1 MASAAPNQV
10 GNIESPGDAN
20 DGADAK
26 CHHDQSGTVSEELPL
41 KRLLNKRGIEVTT
54 RSERC
59 VRYLDEFTDQVL
71 AYGGG
76 SGSLIRKAI
85 GEDPSCLYAHTCLAA
100 SSMFADKAQGFKTVE
115 LHLQEA
121 RNLLETGTEHEV
133 LFFKAVQAWRK
144 GDMNTSLDLHQIIA
158 ERYPRDIYSVST
170 HHDLVQPFTSVR
182 DSPVLLLS
190 LVCGFEDKDKG
201 TDGSCR

>member
-1 MASAAPNQV
+1 MQCEGKHSMAVPSDNRDAAGGAEAAVHLHCQHDIS
-10 GNIESPGDAN
+10 IEAR
-20 DGADAK
+20 
-26 CHHDQSGTVSEELPL
+26 EELPL

-71 AYGGG
+71 AYAGGAG
-76 SGSLIRKAI
+76 NLIRKAI

-121 RNLLETGTEHEV
+121 RNLLESGTDHEV
-133 LFFKAVQAWRK
+133 LFFRAVQAWRK
-144 GDMNTSLDLHQIIA
+144 GDMHTALGIHQSIA
-158 ERYPRDIYSVST
+158 ERYPRDIYSVCLSFST
-170 HHDLVQPFTSVR
+170 PSLCWLVTTLTAHVVFVSQSFNL
-182 DSPVLLLS
+182 SP
-190 LVCGFEDKDKG
+190 
-201 TDGSCR
+201 